1 MPQSLLGKLD
11 ELQGKITLLTRALE
25 SSRQDSKASR
35 EQIEALLREN
45 EALKKKV
52 NHAQGQINQMLNQ
65 WFPELEL
72 NSENEVGST

>member
-11 ELQGKITLLTRALE
+11 ELQAKITLLTKALE
-25 SSRQDSKASR
+25 QSRFENKTSR
-35 EQIEALLREN
+35 EHIEALSREN
-45 EALKKKV
+45 ELLKKKV
-52 NHAQGQINQMLNQ
+52 HHAQGQINQMLNQ

>member
-11 ELQGKITLLTRALE
+11 ELQGKITLLTKALE
-25 SSRQDSKASR
+25 QSRLDHKTSR
-35 EQIEALLREN
+35 EHIEALSREN
-45 EALKKKV
+45 EQLKKKV
-52 NHAQGQINQMLNQ
+52 HHAQGQINQMLNQ